1 MARKPHSKHQPLL
14 PFGVATQEEEPPE
27 PVVAS
32 TDGDRNALQD
42 HRSRTA
48 SGAPA
53 DCTEQLRRRKMLLKA
68 MEFYARML
76 KDMHESRKL
85 YLAQARPGSDES
97 QIASEALEMALQEL
111 EDSLPSVSSSEDGD
125 RPSLDD
131 LMTFLRADTPPA

>member
-1 MARKPHSKHQPLL
+1 
-14 PFGVATQEEEPPE
+14 
-27 PVVAS
+27 
-32 TDGDRNALQD
+32 
-42 HRSRTA
+42 
-48 SGAPA
+48 
-53 DCTEQLRRRKMLLKA
+53 MLLKA

-97 QIASEALEMALQEL
+97 QIASEALEMALKDL

-131 LMTFLRADTPPA
+131 LMTFLRATRRPRKSVARPIAAAV